1 MALSLR
7 SFTQMLQDSAAA
19 AQGACS
25 QLLDLTV
32 GSVIRS
38 LLEADASL
46 GLWMQWL
53 ILQVLA
59 ATRLATST
67 GLDVDSFVGDYTL
80 RRLPGVAASG
90 SVILSR
96 TSGTAQ
102 STALVLPGALVS
114 TGDLSQSFAVIMDTA
129 NPLWNIQS
137 GGYLIPFGVLS
148 APVSVRALAV
158 GIASNAQPG
167 TITLLGT
174 AVPGVDFV
182 TNPLA
187 FSNGANAESDQD
199 LRLRFANYI
208 GSLSKATLLAVAYA
222 ISQVQQGLSW
232 YINENFPSIGHFTV
246 TVDDGTGNPPNSL
259 LSLIYSAVDAVRPI
273 GSTFAVVGPTVTV
286 IDISAT
292 ITANININQ
301 PSLFGPI
308 IFALESYLDT
318 LPIGVD
324 VSFTKIITVIYGS
337 TTGIANVTS
346 VLLNG
351 SPADIVVGP
360 SGVAKAGQVVLT

>member
-1 MALSLR
+1 MV
-7 SFTQMLQDSAAA
+7 QDSAAA

-46 GLWMQWL
+46 GLWFQWL
-53 ILQVLA
+53 VLQVLA

-67 GLDVDSFVGDYTL
+67 GLEVDSFVGDYTL

-90 SVILSR
+90 AVILSR
-96 TSGTAQ
+96 GAGTAQ
-102 STALVLPGALVS
+102 SVAIVPPGALVS
-114 TGDLSQSFAVIMDTA
+114 TGDLSQTFAVITDTT
-129 NPLWNIQS
+129 NPFWNIQS
-137 GGYLIPFGVLS
+137 GGYLIPFGILS
-148 APVSVRALAV
+148 ASVPVQALAV

-167 TITLLGT
+167 TISLLGT

-187 FSNGANAESDQD
+187 FSNGADAESDQD

-232 YINENFPSIGHFTV
+232 FINENFPGVGHFTV
-246 TVDDGTGNPPNSL
+246 TVDDGTGNPPSNL
-259 LSLIYSAVDAVRPI
+259 LSLIYSAIDAVRPI
-273 GSTFAVVGPTVTV
+273 GSTFSVTGPTVIV
-286 IDISAT
+286 VNISAT

-308 IFALESYLDT
+308 VFALESYLDT

-324 VSFTKIITVIYGS
+324 VSFTKIITVIYGA
-337 TTGIANVTS
+337 TTGIANVTN
-346 VLLNG
+346 VLING
-351 SPADIVVGP
+351 APSDIVVGP
-360 SGVAKAGQVVLT
+360 SGVAKAGTVVLT